1 LVNIAPIKIMNLD
14 ILTKHAIHHTLHC
27 LLGCSIGE
35 VTGMVIASNWTN
47 FVQTTLSIILAF
59 FFGYLLT
66 SRSILKSGATKKE
79 AIKGALATDTVSISS
94 MEIVD
99 NVFIW
104 LIPGAIHAGLS
115 DWLFW
120 WSLALSLGVAFVITV
135 PVNRLMLSRV
145 GGHHH

>member
-1 LVNIAPIKIMNLD
+1 
-14 ILTKHAIHHTLHC
+14 
-27 LLGCSIGE
+27 
-35 VTGMVIASNWTN
+35 
-47 FVQTTLSIILAF
+47 LAF

-66 SRSILKSGATKKE
+66 SRSILKSGVTKKE
-79 AIKGALATDTVSISS
+79 AIKGALAADTVSISS

-120 WSLALSLGVAFVITV
+120 WSLALSLLVAFIITV
-135 PVNRLMLSRV
+135 PVNRFMMAGS
-145 GGHHH
+145 GGHNHH